1 MNAEALTMDFSFGAF
16 QAIGKHLSPFLFSGT
31 DVLLKDPS
39 ITSCTQQ
46 TSE

>member
-1 MNAEALTMDFSFGAF
+1 MDFSASAL
-16 QAIGKHLSPFLFSGT
+16 QAIGKHLSPLSCFQGT
-31 DVLLKDPS
+31 DVLLEDPS